1 MPLQQDRRNT
11 SNRNNRRRRLL
22 QFSPRVR
29 NLLLSRA
36 LDQLPLKR
44 RKVWTNDEVVSLRTP
59 ADDYQ
64 VEKEA
69 KEAADAKAAAKEAAI
84 RAALK
89 SEKEPPPDIKLPA
102 TPEETEKMLKD
113 TQDDIQE
120 EMVILDKLRK
130 ELLDAPTEQQ
140 VDKQNEID
148 RLTASLRPLRRDAKA
163 LQDHLQTLRGKS
175 QAENLPPPPAAPS
188 YLHPLLSLSSFSLH
202 TGRCLR
208 SKCSCVPRAE
218 RRCIMVRCGIARG
231 ARRCMA
237 LRFCACARIIRPC

>member
-1 MPLQQDRRNT
+1 MKRKKPFQELGVPF
-11 SNRNNRRRRLL
+11 LAL
-22 QFSPRVR
+22 GAA
-29 NLLLSRA
+29 LLLAQLKCDASPTGQEEHQQSQQPPTPPPSPILPPSSQPA
-36 LDQLPLKR
+36 SEPAPLVDQLPLKR

-175 QAENLPPPPAAPS
+175 QAENLPPPPAAP
-188 YLHPLLSLSSFSLH
+188 P
-202 TGRCLR
+202 T
-208 SKCSCVPRAE
+208 P
-218 RRCIMVRCGIARG
+218 
-231 ARRCMA
+231 
-237 LRFCACARIIRPC
+237 PPPQPQ